1 MGIRR
6 CFEKEQMAI
15 ASMTMQV
22 ILTGGKVDNDE
33 NEDSRST
40 AILEEN
46 KTSLIADSRGLLQS
60 ITERIQGP

>member
-15 ASMTMQV
+15 PSMNMQV
-22 ILTGGKVDNDE
+22 ILTGGKVDNNE

-40 AILEEN
+40 AILEKN
-46 KTSLIADSRGLLQS
+46 KTSLIAESRGLL
-60 ITERIQGP
+60 